1 MLSALFALVALGC
14 PAKAERGEPPPIPV
28 IIDTRDGQALRLSS
42 GQLIYFDELSAYER
56 DALSLGDPR
65 RLEQGAVAEARR
77 DVAAKLLRG
86 CKGNLK
92 CWRLGMS
99 RWEAAGQNESAKKP
113 KKDPEAESFNPDVT
127 EPGQLIKVCDG
138 LERKKRLTDSQ
149 DLFYQ
154 RHCKDRPDLPDLTM
168 R

>member
-1 MLSALFALVALGC
+1 MFAFLTLCCA
-14 PAKAERGEPPPIPV
+14 ARAERGEPPPIPV

-42 GQLIYFDELSAYER
+42 GRLIYLDELSAYER

-65 RLEQGAVAEARR
+65 PLEQGAVAEARR

-99 RWEAAGQNESAKKP
+99 RWEAAGQNESAKKR
-113 KKDPEAESFNPDVT
+113 KKDPEDKSFNPDVT
-127 EPGQLIKVCDG
+127 EPGQLIEVCDD
-138 LERKKRLTDSQ
+138 LEGKKRLTESQ